1 MPGKDSVPAAG
12 LSHGDRRKLELAMAL
27 ASEPKVLLLDEPMAG
42 VSAEDVE
49 GLGRSSVRSATRE
62 WRLPWSST
70 TWTSSSDSPTASR
83 CCTTASS
90 SRSARRT
97 TSPATSG
104 PAGLPGRGSV
114 TTAPVLTVEDLHV
127 HYGGSH
133 ILQGV
138 TFEVPA
144 RGVTALLGRNGVGK
158 TTTLKAILGLAPR
171 RGRIVLQGNDIER
184 GKTFQLVRGGIGY
197 VPEDRDVF
205 GGLTVDENLRLV
217 GRDVGAGAPVVGE
230 LFPDL
235 VTRRRQRAGTL
246 SGGQQQMSP
255 WRESCCGTRPPP
267 RRRAHQGAAPKL
279 VTEVADVLARVAE
292 TTPILLVE
300 QNLPLVR
307 RIADTVVVLDAGH
320 VVHQGD
326 AAALLAD
333 ADLTRELL
341 GVSMRRPKGESA

>member
-1 MPGKDSVPAAG
+1 M
-12 LSHGDRRKLELAMAL
+12 
-27 ASEPKVLLLDEPMAG
+27 
-42 VSAEDVE
+42 
-49 GLGRSSVRSATRE
+49 
-62 WRLPWSST
+62 
-70 TWTSSSDSPTASR
+70 
-83 CCTTASS
+83 TTA
-90 SRSARRT
+90 T
-97 TSPATSG
+97 
-104 PAGLPGRGSV
+104 
-114 TTAPVLTVEDLHV
+114 VLTVEDLHV

-133 ILQGV
+133 LLQGV
-138 TFEVPA
+138 SFDVPA

-171 RGRIVLQGNDIER
+171 RGRIALQGNDIAR
-184 GKTFQLVRGGIGY
+184 GKTFRLVRGGIGY

-217 GRDVGAGAPVVGE
+217 GRDVGAGASVVGE

-235 VTRRRQRAGTL
+235 VTRRKQRAGTL
-246 SGGQQQMSP
+246 SGGQQQMVALARVLL
-255 WRESCCGTRPPP
+255 RENVLLLVDEPTKGL
-267 RRRAHQGAAPKL
+267 APKL

-307 RIADTVVVLDAGH
+307 RIADTVVVLDAGR
-320 VVHQGD
+320 VVHRGS

-341 GVSMRRPKGESA
+341 GVSLRRPREERA